1 MGKSLIP
8 ILLAGLLVGI
18 GATYSVL
25 WFLALAGMALYLQ
38 RIWFATTTW
47 KSALLQGF
55 LFSFIVS
62 GASIGWFF
70 DAYPLDWLG
79 IHGTFAQ
86 AAVLFLAWFVVSLS
100 LTVGPAGMSVLI
112 WLTRTSQYRII
123 LAGLLWVLAEEA
135 RMWGF
140 ALLTFSPASLIG
152 PHFSV
157 TSIGYLFAN
166 SPFLLQIASWG
177 GLSMLT
183 LCVVVFAGALAS
195 MVCARGDKREKYLA
209 GLLVG
214 TVLALPLLYGVF
226 LKGPINTGNPLRVL
240 LVSTKDVADNSSH
253 NEKDVTELVTRAAAR
268 SPRPDLVIFP
278 ENYAVSDHVAALGQQ
293 NESEIL
299 FISSEKSTSPTDTG
313 YTVDLTYDSTTR
325 GRVATYHKQFF
336 MPLGEYAPTLS
347 IPLFSLVKNE
357 SVDQYL
363 HKLSGLTSKGQ
374 GFVTVPYKGR
384 VLGGLLCSESISPY
398 LYTQLSKQGATVL
411 INSAN
416 PAWFRGS
423 PTLHE
428 KLLRIG
434 KVQAVSNHAYFL
446 QASND
451 LPSFAISPTG
461 AVIASSSWDSVELLE
476 VLLP

>member
-1 MGKSLIP
+1 MRTKFVAV
-8 ILLAGLLVGI
+8 LLAGLLVGV
-18 GATYSVL
+18 GTTYSVL

-38 RIWFATTTW
+38 RIWCATSTW
-47 KSALLQGF
+47 KSALLQGCV
-55 LFSFIVS
+55 FSFIVS

-79 IHGTFAQ
+79 IRGAFAQ

-100 LTVGPAGMSVLI
+100 LTIGPAAVSALI
-112 WLTRTSQYRII
+112 WLTRTNPYRIAI
-123 LAGLLWVLAEEA
+123 AALLWVLAEEA

-140 ALLTFSPASLIG
+140 AALTFSPASLIG

-157 TSIGYLFAN
+157 ASIGYVFAN
-166 SPFLLQIASWG
+166 SPYLLQIASWG

-183 LCVVVFAGALAS
+183 LSVVVFAGALAS
-195 MVCARGDKREKYLA
+195 VVCARSDNKDKYLA

-214 TVLALPLLYGVF
+214 TVLALPLLYGAF
-226 LKGPINTGNPLRVL
+226 PKGPTDGDEPLRVL
-240 LVSTKDVADNSSH
+240 LVSTKDVVDTTAH
-253 NEKDVTELVTRAAAR
+253 NEKDVTELVTRAAT
-268 SPRPDLVIFP
+268 SNPRPDMVIFP
-278 ENYAVSDHVAALGQQ
+278 ENYTISDHVAALGLE
-293 NESEIL
+293 NESEVL
-299 FISSEKSTSPTDTG
+299 FVGSEKRTTDTDAG

-325 GRVATYHKQFF
+325 GRIATYHKQFF
-336 MPLGEYAPTLS
+336 MPLGEYAPTLA
-347 IPLFSLVKNE
+347 IPLFSLVKSE
-357 SVDQYL
+357 SVDRYL
-363 HKLSGLTSKGQ
+363 HRLSGLTSKGQ

-398 LYTQLSKQGATVL
+398 LYTQLSKQGATIL

-423 PTLHE
+423 HTLHE

-434 KVQAVSNHAYFL
+434 KVQAVSNRAYFL

-451 LPSFAISPTG
+451 LPSFAISPKG
-461 AVIASSSWDSVELLE
+461 AVIASSSWEDTELLQ

>member
-8 ILLAGLLVGI
+8 ALLAGLLVGV
-18 GATYSVL
+18 GATYSTL

-38 RIWFATTTW
+38 RIWCATSTW
-47 KSALLQGF
+47 KSALLQGCV
-55 LFSFIVS
+55 FSFIVS

-79 IHGTFAQ
+79 IHGAFAQ
-86 AAVLFLAWFVVSLS
+86 GAVLFLAWLVVSLS
-100 LTVGPAGMSVLI
+100 LTIGPAAVSALLWV
-112 WLTRTSQYRII
+112 TRTNPYRIVI
-123 LAGLLWVLAEEA
+123 AALLWVLAEEA

-140 ALLTFSPASLIG
+140 AALTFSPSSLIG

-157 TSIGYLFAN
+157 ASIGYVFAN

-195 MVCARGDKREKYLA
+195 VVCVRSDNREKYLA

-214 TVLALPLLYGVF
+214 TVLALPLLHGVF
-226 LKGPINTGNPLRVL
+226 LKGPADAGGPLRVL
-240 LVSTKDVADNSSH
+240 LVSTKDVADASSH
-253 NEKDVTELVTRAAAR
+253 SEEDVAELVTRAATTN
-268 SPRPDLVIFP
+268 PRPDMVIFP
-278 ENYAVSDHVAALGQQ
+278 ENYAVSSHVPRLELHDAR
-293 NESEIL
+293 EIL
-299 FISSEKSTSPTDTG
+299 FVSSEKRTSPTGAG

-325 GRVATYHKQFF
+325 GRIATYHKQFF
-336 MPLGEYAPTLS
+336 MPLGEYAPTLA
-347 IPLFSLVKNE
+347 IPLFSLVKSE
-357 SVDQYL
+357 SVDRYL
-363 HKLSGLTSKGQ
+363 NRLSGLTRKGQ
-374 GFVTVPYKGR
+374 GFVSIPYKGR

-423 PTLHE
+423 RTLHE

-434 KVQAVSNHAYFL
+434 KVQAVSNSAYFL

-461 AVIASSSWDSVELLE
+461 TVIASSSWDGIELLE